1 MFRLWILLL
10 IPSII
15 WTRKNYVE
23 DFNAGAGDSNS
34 STSYFSM
41 GLNTLKVP
49 MTLFAENRA
58 RLVARLVAAGAG
70 SGEVV
75 LLQGGGD
82 QGICAGDSSD
92 VGPVFRQGPNTNKWE
107 HF

>member
-15 WTRKNYVE
+15 WSKKNFE
-23 DFNAGAGDSNS
+23 DFNAGATELNS
-34 STSYFSM
+34 SESYFSM

-58 RLVARLVAAGAG
+58 RLVARLVAAGAA

-75 LLQGGGD
+75 LLQGGGH
-82 QGICAGDSSD
+82 QGMCAGDSSD
-92 VGPVFRQGPNTNKWE
+92 VGYVFRQGPSTN
-107 HF
+107 F